1 MSNSFTLFSVRGI
14 DIRMHITFPLI
25 LIWSALQ
32 FSLLTGGGA
41 TGAAFGVV
49 STLLLFSIVVLH
61 ELGHSVAAQRYGVTV
76 KQIVLLPI
84 GGVAQLARIPE
95 KPMEEFVIAIA
106 GPMVNFVLAILLA
119 LVSLALG
126 LELRLN
132 DLPALLSNLGQ
143 FSLISVFGY
152 VFSSNLF
159 LGLFNL
165 LPAFPMDGGRVL
177 RAILASRMSYARATR
192 LAVSIGQSLAWL
204 LGLWGFLQGGLF
216 LIVIAV
222 FIYMGAGQEGQ
233 AVQIRSVLGG
243 LTVEQAYSRGPEPLR
258 MNSTLR
264 EAVQLTLNTFQSD
277 FPICDGENLVG
288 ILTHARLVKAL
299 DEFGP
304 DVSISQVMDKEINP
318 VTPQDSLVEA
328 QRRLMEQRLEALP
341 VVSKGGRFMGL
352 LTARDISEVYHLVST
367 RADILPVTA
376 PALQE

>member
-1 MSNSFTLFSVRGI
+1 MGNSFKLFSVRGI

-25 LIWSALQ
+25 LIWSAIQ
-32 FSLLTGGGA
+32 FGFLMDGGT

-49 STLLLFSIVVLH
+49 SAILLFSIVVLH

-95 KPMEEFVIAIA
+95 RPIEEFVIAIA
-106 GPMVNFVLAILLA
+106 GPLVNFVLAIVLA
-119 LVSLALG
+119 VVGLASG
-126 LELRLN
+126 ADLRLN
-132 DLPALLSNLGQ
+132 DIPAVLSGLGQ
-143 FSLISVFGY
+143 FSLISLFGY
-152 VFSSNLF
+152 VFASNLF
-159 LGLFNL
+159 LGVFNL

-177 RAILASRMSYARATR
+177 RAILAARMPYARATR

-258 MNSTLR
+258 SHSTLR

-277 FPICDGENLVG
+277 FPICDGDNLVG
-288 ILTHARLVKAL
+288 LLTHSRLVKAL
-299 DEFGP
+299 NEFGP
-304 DVSISQVMDKEINP
+304 DVPLSQVMEREFNP
-318 VTPQDSLVEA
+318 ITPQDSLVEA
-328 QRRLMEQRLEALP
+328 QKRLVEDRLEALP
-341 VVSKGGRFMGL
+341 VVSEEGRFMGL
-352 LTARDISEVYHLVST
+352 LTARDISEVYRLVST
-367 RADILPVTA
+367 RADILPVTT
-376 PALQE
+376 PAFQE